1 MRSKLIVGFL
11 IPLLACTLTGCASG
25 SGELSHRSNSAPT
38 TEARLW
44 DDVHTLTTKF
54 PNRNA
59 TDRDELAKAGGWIAN
74 QFVAMGLQ
82 VDLAPT
88 PALPLSDRPQD
99 MNIIAEIPGTTNPD
113 EIIVLGAHY
122 DTEVNTPGAD
132 DNASGVAVMLE
143 LARRFANNP
152 QPRTIRFIAF
162 ANEENSNSADA
173 AGRGQSNGMGSLTTA
188 LSSKMKGEHI
198 IAMLSLEMLGYFS
211 DEPNSQSYPFPPEMG
226 EQLGMTLPTTA
237 NFIAIV
243 GRTNDTPLIAK
254 LAQSMSEAGTIS
266 VVAAPL
272 PPMITAI
279 YRSDHAN
286 YWMQGYPA
294 AMITDTS
301 EYRNPHYHKP
311 GDSIDTL
318 DFERMAA
325 CAVSLEAAVRSLTST
340 H

>member
-1 MRSKLIVGFL
+1 MKPILTAALLIC
-11 IPLLACTLTGCASG
+11 IALLQSACG
-25 SGELSHRSNSAPT
+25 SVQDRSNPTST

-44 DDVHTLTTKF
+44 DDVHTLTTRF

-59 TDRDELAKAGGWIAN
+59 TNRDQLAKSGGWIAN

-88 PALPLSDRPQD
+88 PALPISDRPQD

-122 DTEVNTPGAD
+122 DTELNTPGAD
-132 DNASGVAVMLE
+132 DNASGVAVMIE

-152 QPRTIRFIAF
+152 QPRTLRFIAF
-162 ANEENSNSADA
+162 TNEENSNSREA
-173 AGRGQSNGMGSLTTA
+173 AGKGQSNGMGSLTTA
-188 LSSKMKGEHI
+188 LASKMKGENI
-198 IAMLSLEMLGYFS
+198 IAMLSLEMLGYYS
-211 DEPNSQSYPFPPEMG
+211 DEPNSQNYPFPPQMG
-226 EQLGMTLPTTA
+226 EQLGMTLPTTG
-237 NFIAIV
+237 NYIGIV
-243 GRTNDTPLIAK
+243 GRFADRPLITQ
-254 LAQSMSEAGTIS
+254 LAESMSEAGTIP

-272 PPMITAI
+272 PPMVTAI

-294 AMITDTS
+294 VMITDTS

-311 GDSIDTL
+311 SDTIETL
-318 DFERMAA
+318 DFVKMAA
-325 CAVSLEAAVRSLTST
+325 CTEALDSAVRSLAN
-340 H
+340 

>member
-1 MRSKLIVGFL
+1 MKTIFTAALITC
-11 IPLLACTLTGCASG
+11 IALLQSACG
-25 SGELSHRSNSAPT
+25 SVQDRSNPAST

-44 DDVHTLTTKF
+44 NDVHTLTTQF

-59 TDRDELAKAGGWIAN
+59 TDRDQLAKSGGWIAN
-74 QFVAMGLQ
+74 QFVAMDLQ
-82 VDLAPT
+82 VDL
-88 PALPLSDRPQD
+88 
-99 MNIIAEIPGTTNPD
+99 AEIPGTTNPN

-152 QPRTIRFIAF
+152 QPRTLRFIAF
-162 ANEENSNSADA
+162 TNEENSNSREA
-173 AGRGQSNGMGSLTTA
+173 AGKGQSNGMGSLTTA
-188 LSSKMKGEHI
+188 LSSKMKGEQI

-211 DEPNSQSYPFPPEMG
+211 DEPNSQNYPFPPQMG

-237 NFIAIV
+237 NFIGIV
-243 GRTNDTPLIAK
+243 GRTKDTPLITK
-254 LAQSMSEAGTIS
+254 LAQSMSEAGTIPI
-266 VVAAPL
+266 VAAPL
-272 PPMITAI
+272 PPMVTAI

-294 AMITDTS
+294 VMITDTS

-311 GDSIDTL
+311 SDTIETL
-318 DFERMAA
+318 DFVRMAGCVEA
-325 CAVSLEAAVRSLTST
+325 LEVAVQSFKY
-340 H
+340 